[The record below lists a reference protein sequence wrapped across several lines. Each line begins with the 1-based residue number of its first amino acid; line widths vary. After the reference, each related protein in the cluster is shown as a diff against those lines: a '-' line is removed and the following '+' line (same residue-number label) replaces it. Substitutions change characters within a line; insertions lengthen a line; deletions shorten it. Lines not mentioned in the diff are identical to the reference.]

1 MVCQQS
7 AQFICHRIVTREIP
21 GKQEFSL
28 YFEPINALNGLGRTF
43 QAAPSSAK
51 IIKEVLPFIAVSD

>member
-1 MVCQQS
+1 M
-7 AQFICHRIVTREIP
+7 CHRLVTREIP
-21 GKQEFSL
+21 RKQGLSL

-51 IIKEVLPFIAVSD
+51 IIREVLPFIAVSN